1 MKLCQNEMLLAKS
14 NDTLVNLLESRLLC
28 FCGGGTTDL
37 NAVKNNYD
45 ACVAES
51 ADATIMQLLVSLW
64 FSFGLSTAF
73 QRRSEAMDG
82 SYDSHRKMDVRQA
95 AASIPSLIKDRCKGS
110 IQTFE

>member
-1 MKLCQNEMLLAKS
+1 VRASDDQCGDNRSTSNAIFCHHCMSELKMEAETIVKLCQNEMLLAKS

-28 FCGGGTTDL
+28 FRGGGTTDL

-51 ADATIMQLLVSLW
+51 ADATIMQLLISLW

-73 QRRSEAMDG
+73 QRQS
-82 SYDSHRKMDVRQA
+82 
-95 AASIPSLIKDRCKGS
+95 
-110 IQTFE
+110 